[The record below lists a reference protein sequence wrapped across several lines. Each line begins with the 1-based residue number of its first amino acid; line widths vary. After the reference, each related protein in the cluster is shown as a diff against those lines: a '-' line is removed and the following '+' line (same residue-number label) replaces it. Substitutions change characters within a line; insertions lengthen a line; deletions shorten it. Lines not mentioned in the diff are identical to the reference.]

1 MCAVVAALVAMRIR
15 HFHSGVIFLIL
26 SCLCALGLFAGAG
39 DSKRVTA
46 QANGPI
52 LISDELSTRAIAFDS
67 ATHKHEP
74 FSAFAPI
81 SFGPDNLTR
90 IMLFATNLK
99 LQAGEGT
106 DVVSADAEDGSH
118 RLYALTVEYVG
129 PVPDQPWATSVV
141 VCLDN
146 QMGDLGDVLVQIKY
160 NGVSS
165 NRVRVGIGHVGD
177 GPADDAAAVPPPGSA
192 LPQPSPGPKATAGTL
207 APDEV
212 RTIIAQAVSA
222 AAALNRNVTVAVVDR
237 EGHVL

>member
-1 MCAVVAALVAMRIR
+1 MRIR
-15 HFHSGVIFLIL
+15 HFHSGVIVLLL

-39 DSKRVTA
+39 GSNPVTA

-67 ATHKHEP
+67 TTHKHEP

-90 IMLFATNLK
+90 IMLFATNLR

-146 QMGDLGDVLVQIKY
+146 QMGDLRDVLVQIKY
-160 NGVSS
+160 NGFFS

-177 GPADDAAAVPPPGSA
+177 GPADDAGAVPTPGSA
-192 LPQPSPGPKATAGTL
+192 LPQPSPGPKATPGTL

-222 AAALNRNVTVAVVDR
+222 AAALNRNVTVAGVYR
-237 EGHVL
+237 GGHVF